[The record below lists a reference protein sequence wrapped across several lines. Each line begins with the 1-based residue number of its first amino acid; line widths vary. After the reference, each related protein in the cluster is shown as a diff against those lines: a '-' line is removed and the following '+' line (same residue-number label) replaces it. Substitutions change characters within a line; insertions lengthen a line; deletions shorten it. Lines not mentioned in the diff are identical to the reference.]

1 MPNRWPISSGNWSNS
16 ATWSG
21 SILPTADDD
30 VFLNNQTVTLDQ
42 TVTVRSIRNSATSSA
57 VAGGLLNIYSDYNIT
72 CTTTQSV
79 NAGGLDSSGATVT
92 DGFIKYYNTGSITIT
107 AHLVSTRNTL
117 QNVNTGTINIIGDV
131 RIPSNAGPNRQTITN
146 TTTGVINI
154 IGNVQPGNTGQT
166 SNVAIL
172 NSVNGTINITGN
184 VTGGLNGSG
193 PFAITNGVVGIINIT
208 GNVISG
214 NNAAAISNTGTGTI
228 NITGNVV
235 SVTGNVAI
243 TSTTSGIINVIGQ
256 VIASPTANAV
266 SSTST
271 AATNIFTGPFIN
283 SGSRNA
289 IYCYNV
295 QLYDNVTTS
304 YTIGVSGSADTI
316 TLYSPN
322 QIKIPTQNNVR
333 KGITYGVDGEFTG
346 SMNVP
351 NPNTVSFGVPVDN
364 TTGTAVTTPTDLWNY
379 AVTSLTASN
388 SIGQRLANTISS
400 QSMDAIISAF

>member
-1 MPNRWPISSGNWSNS
+1 MPNRWPINSGSWSVA

-21 SILPTADDD
+21 SLIPTASDD
-30 VFLNNQTVTLDQ
+30 VFLNNQTITLDQ

-57 VAGGLLNIYSDYNIT
+57 VAGGLLNIYADYDIT

-79 NAGGLDSSGATVT
+79 NAGGLDSSGAIVT
-92 DGFIKYYNTGSITIT
+92 GGFVKYYNTGSITIT

-117 QNVNTGTINIIGDV
+117 ENVNTGTINIIGDV

-184 VTGGLNGSG
+184 VAGGTGGSL
-193 PFAITNGVVGIINIT
+193 PFAITNGVLGIINIT

-228 NITGNVV
+228 NITGNVT
-235 SVTGNVAI
+235 SVTAQPSI
-243 TSTTSGIINVIGQ
+243 TSTTAGIINIIGQ
-256 VIASPTANAV
+256 VIASPTANAI

-271 AATNIFTGPFIN
+271 TATNIFTGPLIN

-295 QLYDNVTTS
+295 RLYDNVTTS
-304 YTIGVSGSADTI
+304 YTIGVSGSTDTI

-351 NPNTVSFGVPVDN
+351 DPNTVSWGVPVDN

>member
-1 MPNRWPISSGNWSNS
+1 MPNRWPITSGNWSVA

-30 VFLNNQTVTLDQ
+30 VFLNNQTITLDQ

-57 VAGGLLNIYSDYNIT
+57 VVGGLLNIYADYNIT

-79 NAGGLDSSGATVT
+79 NAGGLDSSGATVAG
-92 DGFIKYYNTGSITIT
+92 GFVKYYNTGSITIT

-131 RIPSNAGPNRQTITN
+131 RLPNNTISNGRTITN

-154 IGNVQPGNTGQT
+154 IGNVAPGTTGQ
-166 SNVAIL
+166 SLNFAIL
-172 NSVNGTINITGN
+172 NLVNGTINITGN

-193 PFAITNGVVGIINIT
+193 PFAITNGVLGIINIT

-214 NNAAAISNTGTGTI
+214 TQAAAISNTGTGII
-228 NITGNVV
+228 NITGNAI
-235 SVTGNVAI
+235 SVTSQPSI
-243 TSTTSGIINVIGQ
+243 TSTTAGIINVIGQ
-256 VIASPTANAV
+256 VVASPTANAV

-283 SGSRNA
+283 SGSLNA

-304 YTIGVSGSADTI
+304 YTIGVSGSTNTI

-333 KGITYGVDGEFTG
+333 KGITYGVDREFTG